1 MDIFINQ
8 KLKQINQEDFNF
20 LVKNGKRSSILLNFD
35 FESLIYCKWG
45 FVKETLPELFLKNDF
60 EQLFFLILKDR
71 GLFPFFIDVQRISIN
86 EAIAFI
92 LWLIDEMKS
101 ITELETQYLSSDPD
115 VKMLQSGI
123 KKLDKFGNL
132 NTLDNLAKGD
142 ILKYDSIKQIP
153 YNVIFDKQYMEVTKS
168 EIEKKLSKIK

>member
-1 MDIFINQ
+1 MDSLNS
-8 KLKQINQEDFNF
+8 KLQQINQDDFNF
-20 LVKNGKRSSILLNFD
+20 LVKNGKRSSKLLNFD

-45 FVKETLPELFLKNDF
+45 FVKETLPDLFLKNDF
-60 EQLFFLILKDR
+60 EKLFFLMLKDR
-71 GLFPFFIDVQRISIN
+71 NQNWFLNDVQRIELKN
-86 EAIAFI
+86 AISFI

-101 ITELETQYLSSDPD
+101 INELESQYLRSEPD
-115 VKMLQSGI
+115 IKMLQAGI
-123 KKLDKFGNL
+123 NKLDQFGLL

-142 ILKYDSIKQIP
+142 ILKYDAIRNTP

>member
-1 MDIFINQ
+1 MDSLNS
-8 KLKQINQEDFNF
+8 KLQQITQDDFNF

-45 FVKETLPELFLKNDF
+45 FVKETLPDLFLKNDF
-60 EQLFFLILKDR
+60 EKLFFLMLKDR
-71 GLFPFFIDVQRISIN
+71 SQHWFICDVQRI
-86 EAIAFI
+86 ELKDAIAFI

-101 ITELETQYLSSDPD
+101 ITELESQYLRSEPD
-115 VKMLQSGI
+115 IKMLQSGI
-123 KKLDKFGNL
+123 NKLDQFGLL

-142 ILKYDSIKQIP
+142 VLKYDAIRQMS

>member
-1 MDIFINQ
+1 MDSLNS
-8 KLKQINQEDFNF
+8 KLQQITQDDFNF

-35 FESLIYCKWG
+35 FESLIYCKWS
-45 FVKETLPELFLKNDF
+45 FVKETLPDLFLKNDF
-60 EQLFFLILKDR
+60 EKLFFLMLKDR
-71 GLFPFFIDVQRISIN
+71 SQHWFLCDVQRIPLSN
-86 EAIAFI
+86 AIAFI

-101 ITELETQYLSSDPD
+101 INELESQYLRSEPD
-115 VKMLQSGI
+115 IKMLQSGI
-123 KKLDKFGNL
+123 NKLDQFGLL

-142 ILKYDSIKQIP
+142 VLKYDAIRQMS